1 MVPRSSLRGARATKQ
16 SIRHL
21 VQQVWRISR
30 RRNPPH
36 HLEPTADYAALIRP
50 TRPTRPCR
58 LTPPSPRLL
67 VTGSNPQF
75 TSRRA
80 FGPPQVLDLGQNGIS
95 ARGAVSYRVPILS
108 HTATHRYGIAPQILE
123 EHHAPLLS
131 RCRGCLGRRGD
142 PRRGRPGRTANGRGN
157 GCDRHTWL
165 RGRRQAKQDAG
176 YPDT

>member
-1 MVPRSSLRGARATKQ
+1 LITAKTYYKTQGMASIMRHDAPVDPSSW
-16 SIRHL
+16 L
-21 VQQVWRISR
+21 VRRISR

-36 HLEPTADYAALIRP
+36 HLEPRADYAALIRPTRP

-80 FGPPQVLDLGQNGIS
+80 FGPPQVLDISQNGIS

-108 HTATHRYGIAPQILE
+108 RMAITAAPWLPKFWRNAMLHYFLAIHLKPDQIGKTRDV
-123 EHHAPLLS
+123 HF
-131 RCRGCLGRRGD
+131 R
-142 PRRGRPGRTANGRGN
+142 
-157 GCDRHTWL
+157 
-165 RGRRQAKQDAG
+165 
-176 YPDT
+176 

>member
-21 VQQVWRISR
+21 VQHVWRISR

-36 HLEPTADYAALIRP
+36 HLEPMSGYAALICP
-50 TRPTRPCR
+50 TWPTRPCR

-80 FGPPQVLDLGQNGIS
+80 FGPPQVLDISQNGIS

-108 HTATHRYGIAPQILE
+108 RMAITAAPWLPKFWRNAMLHYFLAIPIHRNSLE
-123 EHHAPLLS
+123 AGS
-131 RCRGCLGRRGD
+131 D
-142 PRRGRPGRTANGRGN
+142 WKNAGRTFSIADHLVR
-157 GCDRHTWL
+157 L
-165 RGRRQAKQDAG
+165 
-176 YPDT
+176 